1 MRKCKKLVSLALSLI
16 MILSVLACSLT
27 TVSAAVGI
35 DLTQKGSITLD
46 KFEPTTDGSTP
57 TKKVTGAT
65 FTAYRVFNLVPNKE
79 GSSESTDEGTFKV
92 TAPFK
97 DVEGIDDVIVK
108 APVATGNQDSQG
120 GLFTDTDDVELL
132 IHKLVTASKSVVVT
146 AGDGKTVTV
155 DENGNAIGK
164 DFTETTETVT
174 NEDNTTTTVGTG
186 TYTVGE
192 LPLGVYLVVE
202 TKAPDNFVISTASF
216 LVSIPEWIAETTD
229 ENNNIVPGYWKYAI
243 DAKPKDSPMSLTK
256 EVKDSHKSTADNE
269 VWCKEDSYSIG
280 EKVKYRVTSTIPNYG
295 ESTLSTETARQQL
308 TDVITDEQ
316 YASIDYT
323 YTDTFDKG
331 LTFNYDDTADMVIY
345 IQPKDTTKP
354 TVKLKSATTTQT
366 VKSLK
371 TRGDATST
379 DSTKKNKPDFKLTK
393 TANGFTVK
401 VAWEALNRN
410 QGDDLVLVYSAT
422 LNKNAVIGG
431 INDNKITLNYT
442 NNPEMSTTD
451 VLEDNAEVSTY
462 EMHLDKLF
470 NNKTAEEYKAE
481 NSTFDPTAVTFK
493 IATDAN
499 DSYLYVNKFADGSY
513 YVWDTIK
520 NTDGK
525 NQFKQNTTQNNSK
538 ITEMSVDANGQL
550 ILKGL
555 KAGTY
560 YLEEIKTVDGFG
572 KLKNKVKIEI
582 TTATDAQNN
591 SVIYDCDAQSYTN
604 NGTVLA
610 TLPKFKATETSATQD
625 GTFIITVN
633 NTKSQFHLPST
644 GDVGFWVLISVSG
657 LAMATGIIFLA
668 LRKKKSE

>member
-1 MRKCKKLVSLALSLI
+1 MKKRIISFALSLV

-27 TVSAAVGI
+27 SVSAAVGI
-35 DLTQKGSITLD
+35 TFEDKGSITLD

-65 FTAYRVFNLVPNKE
+65 FTAYRVFNLVQNS
-79 GSSESTDEGTFKV
+79 GTTESTNEGTFKV
-92 TAPFK
+92 TAPFAN
-97 DVEGIDDVIVK
+97 VTGIDDIIVK
-108 APVATGNQDSQG
+108 SPVATGNQDSQG
-120 GLFTDTDDVELL
+120 GLFTNTDDVERL
-132 IHKLVTASKSVVVT
+132 IHELVTASKSVT
-146 AGDGKTVTV
+146 KTTM
-155 DENGNAIGK
+155 DENNKAISK
-164 DFTETTETVT
+164 EFTESTTTVT
-174 NEDNTTTTVGTG
+174 NADGTTTKKGTG
-186 TYTVGE
+186 TYTVDK

-216 LVSIPEWIAETTD
+216 LVSIPEWVAESKD
-229 ENNNIVPGYWKYAI
+229 ENNNVVPGYWKYDIA
-243 DAKPKDSPMSLTK
+243 ATPKDSPMTLTK

-269 VWCKEDSYSIG
+269 VWGKKDSYNIG

-295 ESTLSTETARQQL
+295 ESTLSTATAKQQL
-308 TDVITDEQ
+308 TDAITNKQ

-345 IQPKDTTKP
+345 IQPKDTTKA

-366 VKSLK
+366 TSSLK
-371 TRGDATST
+371 TRGDATSN
-379 DSTKKNKPDFKLTK
+379 DSTKKNKPDFKVTK
-393 TANGFTVK
+393 TTNGFTVK

-410 QGDDLVLVYSAT
+410 QGDDLILEYSAT
-422 LNKNAVIGG
+422 INKNAVIGK
-431 INDNKITLNYT
+431 INNNKISLKYT
-442 NNPEMSTTD
+442 NNPETNTTD
-451 VLEDNAEVSTY
+451 ILEDNAVVSTY

-470 NNKTAEEYKAE
+470 NNKTATEYKAE

-493 IATDAN
+493 IATDNN
-499 DSYLYVNKFADGSY
+499 DSYLYVNKYSDGSY
-513 YVWDTIK
+513 YVWDTIN

-525 NQFKQNTTQNNSK
+525 NQFKANTAQNGTKTD
-538 ITEMSVDANGQL
+538 EMSVDANGKL

-560 YLEEIKTVDGFG
+560 YLEETKTVDGFG

-591 SVIYDCDAQSYTN
+591 SVIYDCNAQSYTN

-610 TLPKFKATETSATQD
+610 TLPKFKVDDVAQD
-625 GTFIITVN
+625 GTFVVTVN

-657 LAMATGIIFLA
+657 LAMATGIIFLT